1 MPGNCAA
8 LDWKCASSVTR
19 SPPLSAITGAKCEP
33 YFAHTPKPSPAC
45 ASAAWLTPACSARF
59 AFLSDFMPAYSVLD
73 FSASSLPVISA
84 RASAIAS
91 LPNWLGALGRTFV
104 PPGPSLTPS
113 CGFCPYS
120 GARSLI
126 PSACP
131 VLSLQLS
138 SVPTLEPRVPRTLF
152 STSTS

>member
-8 LDWKCASSVTR
+8 FDWKWASSVTR

-45 ASAAWLTPACSARF
+45 ASAAWLTPTFSARF
-59 AFLSDFMPAYSVLD
+59 AFFSAFMPAYSFLA
-73 FSASSLPVISA
+73 FSGSLLSVIAA
-84 RASAIAS
+84 RASTMAS
-91 LPNWLGALGRTFV
+91 LPNWLGVLGRTFV

-120 GARSLI
+120 GARSLT

-138 SVPTLEPRVPRTLF
+138 SVPTLEPRVPRILF